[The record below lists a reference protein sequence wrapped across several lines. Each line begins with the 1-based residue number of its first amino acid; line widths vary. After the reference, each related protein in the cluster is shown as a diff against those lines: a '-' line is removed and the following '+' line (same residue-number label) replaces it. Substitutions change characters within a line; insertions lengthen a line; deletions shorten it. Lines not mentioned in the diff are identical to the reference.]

1 MLFSPSKC
9 FFTLFHSFSYLPAD
23 RNLPC
28 AGVRPRNALD
38 KKNKLTHTLAIW
50 QTCVFFTPSP
60 SSSLFL
66 SFLLLKQ
73 TFSLATFPMD
83 FHFPLPTIRCR
94 CLANWKS
101 GASCGSER
109 QRNKTNKSSTFFLS
123 PPHSCRICIMR
134 CASNWR
140 KLLYPAGAKTVRAIS
155 GKRIAAGDDKID
167 VNNVV
172 PNKWV
177 SGLSF

>member
-9 FFTLFHSFSYLPAD
+9 FLTLFHSFSYLPAA

-28 AGVRPRNALD
+28 VLEMLSIRKTNSH
-38 KKNKLTHTLAIW
+38 THTCNL
-50 QTCVFFTPSP
+50 TNMRFLCSFHV
-60 SSSLFL
+60 SLPL

-109 QRNKTNKSSTFFLS
+109 QRNKTNKSLTFFLS

-134 CASNWR
+134 CASNWW
-140 KLLYPAGAKTVRAIS
+140 KLLYPAGEQKQCE
-155 GKRIAAGDDKID
+155 
-167 VNNVV
+167 
-172 PNKWV
+172 P
-177 SGLSF
+177 

>member
-9 FFTLFHSFSYLPAD
+9 FLTLFHSFSYLP
-23 RNLPC
+23 

-50 QTCVFFTPSP
+50 QTCVFFAP

-109 QRNKTNKSSTFFLS
+109 QRNKTNKSLTFFLS

-134 CASNWR
+134 CASNWW
-140 KLLYPAGAKTVRAIS
+140 KLLFPAGEQKQCE
-155 GKRIAAGDDKID
+155 
-167 VNNVV
+167 
-172 PNKWV
+172 P
-177 SGLSF
+177 